1 MNGARLQVAGVSGG
15 VGTTTVATALG
26 ATDRGIFV
34 GRRVDVLVCRS
45 SADSLI
51 RVARA
56 AQLLR
61 HDGCRVVLAITSTD
75 QTRPTRALVARVRLL
90 EPNATSV
97 VLLPYVA
104 RWRDLAAP
112 LDAVRGL
119 LGHRST
125 ELPRALRGYAGAI
138 SDLARLAGGPASP
151 ALGLAQISSTRTA
164 SRGLDRS

>member
-1 MNGARLQVAGVSGG
+1 MVGIGLQVAGVSGG

-26 ATDRGIFV
+26 AADRGIFT

-45 SADSLI
+45 NAESLI

-61 HDGCRVVLAITSTD
+61 IDNRNVILAVTSAD
-75 QTRPTRALVARVRLL
+75 QARPTRALMARVRLL
-90 EPNATSV
+90 EPNAAGV
-97 VLLPYVA
+97 VLLPYVP

-112 LDAVRGL
+112 LDTVRGL
-119 LGHRST
+119 LSHRPA

-138 SDLARLAGGPASP
+138 SELARLAGSP
-151 ALGLAQISSTRTA
+151 AALARHPVPVSSTTTA
-164 SRGLDRS
+164 FQGMDRS